1 MQRFETSW
9 ISTRPSGSFTG
20 YANGLARLLE
30 PSIVPPRGR
39 MCWTLLRVEV
49 DVLLLVEALEAVAD
63 ADDLPAER
71 LARVQRHRAD
81 HAVETGAVAAAGQDA
96 DACAHAV
103 ATYSAAG

>member
-20 YANGLARLLE
+20 YANGFARLLE

-39 MCWTLLRVEV
+39 MCCDVRDLEV

-71 LARVQRHRAD
+71 VRAR
-81 HAVETGAVAAAGQDA
+81 AA
-96 DACAHAV
+96 
-103 ATYSAAG
+103 